1 MAKSITREDVRR
13 IESEY
18 AKWKEILNVGVG
30 VLSFT
35 LGIACLGT
43 PCPGLWATVSLA
55 FVLVLFLHF
64 RRYFPKTIRHLR
76 KQELEAIDALTLQ
89 GIENKYF
96 SGAALFAGFGGYW
109 FGFLFLCLVAVG
121 GWMMLDCSIAIRP

>member
-1 MAKSITREDVRR
+1 MAQSITCEDLQR

-18 AKWKEILNVGVG
+18 AKWREALNGGVG

-43 PCPGLWATVSLA
+43 PCPGLWASVSLI
-55 FVLVLFLHF
+55 FVLVLFRHF

-76 KQELEAIDALTLQ
+76 KQEFEGIDALTWQ

-96 SGAALFAGFGGYW
+96 GLTAALTGFSGYA
-109 FGFLFLCLVAVG
+109 FGFIFLVLVASG
-121 GWMMLDCSIAIRP
+121 GWCWLDCSIPIRP